1 MPTANYDLTLEK
13 IQRIEA
19 ILLRPLDFKKVV
31 QEVVDEVISDLG
43 GRKLGYRIVVL
54 TLVDKK
60 SKLLKRYSV
69 TQTVEAKRA
78 LKVMGKDF
86 GVSFRSINIPFSAKD
101 NASIQAINTKKP
113 VEVHE
118 FSKILVPGVTKE
130 QALLAQKKSGIKSSF
145 VFPIIVRDLV
155 IGTIIFSTSKK
166 RRLCQKESDLLSYYT
181 GIVGLAVQ
189 NSMLYSRLA
198 SKSLELS
205 KANKE
210 LIKID
215 SQKDEFISIVSH
227 ELKTPIS
234 IVKTNLWMLSHVGAE
249 SLNLQQKKLI
259 SEMKSGLD
267 RLGRMVNNILD
278 VSRIQQGRLIIEIN
292 EYDLQP
298 IVETVVS
305 EFSETLKQKNLKIS
319 YCKNFGT
326 AFVDKEK
333 FMEVLANLI
342 SNAIK
347 YTKKGGIKISCKS
360 TGEFLRISVT
370 DTGVG
375 ISKEEQKNLFKKFSR
390 AQAGLKEDSP
400 GASTGLGL
408 FIVKRMVEEMGGKCG
423 VKSTLNK
430 GSSFWITLPTK
441 PVVNIVNTEKQV
453 KLKKWQE
460 QTKL

>member
-1 MPTANYDLTLEK
+1 MPAHNYDLKLDK
-13 IQRIEA
+13 IQQIEA
-19 ILLRPLDFKKVV
+19 ILLRPLNFEKVV
-31 QEVVDEVISDLG
+31 QEVVDEVIRDLE

-69 TQTVEAKRA
+69 TQTAEAKKA
-78 LKVMGKDF
+78 LNVMGKNF
-86 GVSFRSINIPFSAKD
+86 GVSFRSIDIPLSFRE
-101 NASIQAINTKKP
+101 NASIQAINTKAP
-113 VEVHE
+113 IETHD
-118 FSKILVPGVTKE
+118 FRQILVPGVTPS
-130 QALLAQKKSGIKSSF
+130 QALAAQEESGIKSSF
-145 VFPIIVRDLV
+145 VFPLIVRNSV
-155 IGTIIFSTSKK
+155 IGTIIFSTSKERK
-166 RRLCQKESDLLSYYT
+166 LSKKESNLLSYYT

-189 NSMLYSRLA
+189 NSMLYSKLA
-198 SKSLELS
+198 SKSSELA

-234 IVKTNLWMLSHVGAE
+234 IVKTNLWMLSHVGSD
-249 SLNLQQKKLI
+249 SLDTKQKQLI

-278 VSRIQQGRLIIEIN
+278 VSRIQQGRLIIEIK
-292 EYDLQP
+292 EQPLQP
-298 IVETVVS
+298 ILDTVVS
-305 EFSETLKQKNLKIS
+305 EFSETLKQKKLKIIQ
-319 YCKNFGT
+319 CKDFKSG
-326 AFVDKEK
+326 FVDKEK

-347 YTKKGGIKISCKS
+347 YTNEGGIKISCKQQ
-360 TGEFLRISVT
+360 GDFVKISVV
-370 DTGVG
+370 DSGVG

-408 FIVKRMVEEMGGKCG
+408 FIVKRMVEEMGGDCG
-423 VKSTLNK
+423 VESTLNK
-430 GSSFWITLPTK
+430 GSRFWFTIPTVSK
-441 PVVNIVNTEKQV
+441 VKVETTEMQS

-460 QTKL
+460 QNKL